1 MHAAGF
7 GIALFALWL
16 MLSGHGEPFLIALG
30 LLSAGGVLFVAHRM
44 GFVEAAT
51 FPPGL
56 LIRLPRYWLW
66 LAVEIVKSNIA
77 VARVI
82 LNPHLPIAPEVID
95 VAASQRS
102 EIGRVTFANSIT
114 LTPGTLSLTVE
125 DDKITVHALTHE
137 AAADL
142 ATGEMDR
149 RVTAAE
155 GSV

>member
-16 MLSGHGEPFLIALG
+16 LLSGHGEPFLIALG
-30 LLSAGGVLFVAHRM
+30 LLSSGGVLFVARRM
-44 GFVEAAT
+44 GFVDAAT
-51 FPPGL
+51 FHSSL

-66 LAVEIVKSNIA
+66 LMVEIVKSNIA

-82 LNPHLPIAPEVID
+82 LHPRLPISPQVID
-95 VAASQRS
+95 VTASQRS

-114 LTPGTLSLTVE
+114 LTPGTITLAL
-125 DDKITVHALTHE
+125 DHDKVAVHALTRE

-149 RVTAAE
+149 RVTVAE
-155 GSV
+155 GNS

>member
-16 MLSGHGEPFLIALG
+16 LLSGHGEPFLIALG
-30 LLSAGGVLFVAHRM
+30 VLSTGGVLFVARRM
-44 GFVEAAT
+44 GFVGAAT
-51 FPPGL
+51 FPPSL

-82 LNPHLPIAPEVID
+82 LDPRLPIAPEIVD

-114 LTPGTLSLTVE
+114 LTPGTISLALE
-125 DDKITVHALTHE
+125 DDKITVHALTRE